1 MANNNFFSIDVV
13 VDQTQNNLKAQ
24 ASLQSR
30 DVIGVRYIYTSDI
43 VEELSRQ
50 GWSVGDCLS
59 VGRLD
64 NITNNNLAGE
74 WVFTLGPPRTTT
86 APRTTSV
93 SESATSTLE
102 KKTVPP
108 RRRRTKTKNKT

>member
-43 VEELSRQ
+43 VEELSKQ

-59 VGRLD
+59 VGKLD

-74 WVFTLGPPRTTT
+74 WVFTLGPPRTT
-86 APRTTSV
+86 SV
-93 SESATSTLE
+93 PDNVEPSLE
-102 KKTVPP
+102 EKAKAVP
-108 RRRRTKTKNKT
+108 RRRRTKTKNKS